1 MSIGSE
7 YWRKEVESL
16 KSQLQEKTEELDTL
30 KRYYDFNYENL
41 AHLRDKL
48 ESCPVSGEVVVK
60 LKGIYHTFFKAK
72 INHPDY
78 MDERLDETDRKAEEL
93 REGLPEIHSAS
104 YKLETSDGKELD
116 PKDKAKGYKIFC
128 ENPLTGEKVLVKGF
142 TDYDVLEIRYNAERE
157 ENTRLLRRV
166 AAQKSEK
173 EVLHRKVNDLGHKYR
188 QARRERDKL
197 AKELRIAENEAR
209 LYRALVLYR

>member
-16 KSQLQEKTEELDTL
+16 QSQLQEKTET
-30 KRYYDFNYENL
+30 
-41 AHLRDKL
+41 
-48 ESCPVSGEVVVK
+48 
-60 LKGIYHTFFKAK
+60 
-72 INHPDY
+72 
-78 MDERLDETDRKAEEL
+78 LDEVARQIEEL
-93 REGLPEIHSAS
+93 REGLPEIHRAS
-104 YKLETSDGKELD
+104 YKLESSDGKELG

-157 ENTRLLRRV
+157 ENTRLLQRV
-166 AAQKSEK
+166 AQQKSEN

-188 QARRERDKL
+188 QACRERDKL
-197 AKELRIAENEAR
+197 AEKLRIAKNEAR

>member
-16 KSQLQEKTEELDTL
+16 QSQLQEKTET
-30 KRYYDFNYENL
+30 
-41 AHLRDKL
+41 
-48 ESCPVSGEVVVK
+48 
-60 LKGIYHTFFKAK
+60 
-72 INHPDY
+72 
-78 MDERLDETDRKAEEL
+78 LDEVARQIEEL
-93 REGLPEIHSAS
+93 REGLPEIVRADF
-104 YKLETSDGKELD
+104 KLETSDGKEVD
-116 PKDKAKGYKIFC
+116 PKGEVKAYNIYYEDKA
-128 ENPLTGEKVLVKGF
+128 TGQKVLVKGF
-142 TDYDVLEIRYNAERE
+142 TKHELLEIRYNAERE

-166 AAQKSEK
+166 AAQKSEN

-197 AKELRIAENEAR
+197 AEKLRIAENEAR